1 MPPRLLTIVRREFEG
16 HPYLAGFVVILVGL
30 LLWAVIV
37 PLPKRGVKNVIL
49 RGKKAIEQRDVEAI
63 APLLAKPFDSPLTG
77 NRDQT
82 IERFKE
88 AFENTLSIEV
98 KIKRIHIQLE
108 GDRAEAV
115 VEFYVSGTVRGG
127 ELYAQVPFRGLSGE
141 ATLANPLERCRL
153 TLVKEPDDRWRIS
166 GAELLGPTSSGKT

>member
-16 HPYLAGFVVILVGL
+16 HPYLAVFALILVGL

-63 APLLAKPFDSPLTG
+63 APLLAKQFDSLLTG

-88 AFENTLSIEV
+88 AFENTLSIEI
-98 KIKRIHIQLE
+98 KIKRIRIHIAGEQ
-108 GDRAEAV
+108 AEAV

-127 ELYAQVPFRGLSGE
+127 DDLPSRPFRGLSGE

-153 TLVKEPDDRWRIS
+153 TLVKEADDRWRIS